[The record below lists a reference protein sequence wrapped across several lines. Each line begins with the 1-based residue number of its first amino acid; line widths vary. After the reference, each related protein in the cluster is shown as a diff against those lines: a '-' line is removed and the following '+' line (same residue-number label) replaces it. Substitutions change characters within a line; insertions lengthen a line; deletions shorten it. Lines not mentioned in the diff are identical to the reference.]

1 MGYNHNSKADDGKT
15 YRSQFEADVVN
26 RYFIPCDINFEY
38 EKYYENSRK
47 KCDFYLSDFDIY
59 IECVYHDVEINY
71 KYQTLPIG
79 ERIYVDIG
87 FTEKETFKNKYRA
100 KWDGEKKQWYIAND
114 GKAKNYL
121 HDRIKDKSLLK
132 ALLKSDGKAIT
143 DRYDDNLRK
152 KLVNNKGNIVFL
164 TKKELDKYG
173 SLGDFLSSKN
183 NPDINSKV
191 FKSVFCEPYKPK
203 TVSVISGKKMSMV
216 EDLKMRVK
224 YAERNAII
232 DARNEIK
239 FENDRRVALLTE
251 RVNSLQEQLKRKNK
265 NRNKNRNKNNNR
277 NKNKGKT
284 RNLLKPKDKP
294 NKDGNNHWL

>member
-1 MGYNHNSKADDGKT
+1 MNPFSQQTLADDT
-15 YRSQFEADVVN
+15 TLYRSQFEADVVN

-59 IECVYHDVEINY
+59 IECVYHDVEIYY

-79 ERIYVDIG
+79 EKIYVDIG
-87 FTEKETFKNKYRA
+87 YTEKEAFKNKYRT
-100 KWDGEKKQWYIAND
+100 KWDGEQWYIAND

-143 DRYDDNLRK
+143 DSYDDNLRK

-164 TKKELDKYG
+164 TKKNLEKYE

-183 NPDINSKV
+183 NPDINSRV
-191 FKSVFCEPYKPK
+191 FKSVFCEAYKPK

-216 EDLKMRVK
+216 EDLNMQIKSAKRDGERVAQK
-224 YAERNAII
+224 LKDKIEHLERQLSNNKKEIQSLSDRLRNA
-232 DARNEIK
+232 
-239 FENDRRVALLTE
+239 
-251 RVNSLQEQLKRKNK
+251 
-265 NRNKNRNKNNNR
+265 
-277 NKNKGKT
+277 KGFTK
-284 RNLLKPKDKP
+284 KKKP
-294 NKDGNNHWL
+294 NKRHYKKRLTREEISSGSLQGALGREN